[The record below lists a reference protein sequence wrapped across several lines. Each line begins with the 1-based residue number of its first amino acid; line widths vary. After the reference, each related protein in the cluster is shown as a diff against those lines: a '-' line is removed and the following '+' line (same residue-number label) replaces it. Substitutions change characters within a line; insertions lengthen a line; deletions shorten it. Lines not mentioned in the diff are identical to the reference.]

1 MRVDTT
7 LSHMPC
13 QKKETYRII
22 LAHSWLHKQRLK
34 DRKNDIDDICIKRIQ
49 YRHFMNTLNNKV
61 RNRFKSVDHLI
72 RTNPFSDERIKANR
86 ALVGQDEVSS
96 RSVAHSEVVKTLAS
110 LRESGQ
116 CHHADYS
123 NEDAYLLQSAI
134 LFTCF
139 HKVLHDM
146 DALITAQ
153 QKTGD
158 TCRPVPFASDL
169 LTELQAFGF
178 SQTDAVRYIGLFY
191 QLRRAYHFIAGGLLG
206 GSPCMRTLRC
216 TLWEQVFTRNVRLYE
231 HYLWERMEDFSV
243 LLLGETGTG
252 KGAAAAAIG
261 RSGFI
266 PFDPRKG
273 QFRQSF
279 TEAFVAT
286 NLSEFA
292 ESLLES
298 EIFGHKR
305 GAFTGA
311 TSDRQGILARC
322 SRYGSVF
329 LDEIG
334 DVPMTVQIKL
344 LRVMQERTFQ
354 PVGGQD
360 ALRFHGR
367 VIAATNQSIDKLRR
381 DGRIRDDFYYRLCS
395 DRIKIPPLR
404 VRIAESDDE
413 LPILLQHILKRL
425 CGERGTELVDSVR
438 QTIEKH
444 LPRDYAW
451 PGNVRE
457 LEQTVRRVLLRG
469 DCAPD
474 STSMETVA
482 SSGLPAAVEA
492 GTLDARELTAEYC
505 AHLYAKLGTYGDVA
519 RRTGLDWRTVKKH
532 ITGTDKQDHR
542 QLTTDY

>member
-1 MRVDTT
+1 
-7 LSHMPC
+7 
-13 QKKETYRII
+13 
-22 LAHSWLHKQRLK
+22 
-34 DRKNDIDDICIKRIQ
+34 
-49 YRHFMNTLNNKV
+49 MNTLNGKTCSL
-61 RNRFKSVDHLI
+61 FKSVDLLI
-72 RTNPFSDERIKANR
+72 RTNPFSNERLKANR

-96 RSVAHSEVVKTLAS
+96 GAVAHSEVVGILAA

-116 CHHADYS
+116 CRHSDYS
-123 NEDAYLLQSAI
+123 SDDAYLLQSAI
-134 LFTCF
+134 LFVCF

-146 DALITAQ
+146 DALIAAQ
-153 QKTGD
+153 QEAGD
-158 TCRPVPFASDL
+158 TCCPVPFAGDL

-178 SQTDAVRYIGLFY
+178 SRTDAVRYIGLFY

-206 GSPCMRTLRC
+206 ISPCMRALRC
-216 TLWEQVFTRNVRLYE
+216 TLWDQVFTRNVRLYE

-273 QFRQSF
+273 QFKQSF

-286 NLSEFA
+286 NLAEFA

-334 DVPMTVQIKL
+334 DVPLTVQIKL

-367 VIAATNQSIDKLRR
+367 VIAATNQSIDDLRR
-381 DGRIRDDFYYRLCS
+381 NGRIRDDFYYRLCS
-395 DRIKIPPLR
+395 DRIEIPPLR
-404 VRIAESDDE
+404 TRIVESDEE
-413 LPILLQHILKRL
+413 LPILLRHILKRL
-425 CGERGTELVDSVR
+425 CGERGTELVDPVR
-438 QTIEKH
+438 QTIEKC

-474 STSMETVA
+474 SA
-482 SSGLPAAVEA
+482 STDMAALTGLPAAVEA
-492 GTLDARELTAEYC
+492 GTLNMRELTAEYC

-519 RRTGLDWRTVKKH
+519 RRIGLDWRTVKKH
-532 ITGTDKQDHR
+532 ITGTTSQDHR
-542 QLTTDY
+542 P